1 VHRAFFFFRYAVD
14 PGATVMPSL
23 AALHPQIVHFVV
35 ALVTIGV
42 AFRLASLWLRWSW
55 LAPAAAALIT
65 LGTVASLAAVRSGVD
80 AHGPAEQVPGAR
92 QAVVDH
98 ETWGERAR
106 NVFVLLFAAEVVAA
120 ALASRRHASARSA
133 ALVAAAVG
141 VVAVGVL
148 YRAGDLGGRLVYG
161 YGGGVGIRSGD
172 PDDVGRAFIAGAYH
186 QAMLD
191 RAGGRPLDAARL
203 IDVAATR
210 FPEHLEL
217 QLAQVEATLVDRG
230 DPQAALN
237 RLGVLAIP
245 RPDERSRIRA
255 GLLRAQALEVMG
267 DRSAARQVLET
278 LRTEFPANMPIQ
290 QRLAELSRP

>member
-1 VHRAFFFFRYAVD
+1 
-14 PGATVMPSL
+14 MPSL
-23 AALHPQIVHFVV
+23 AAFHPQIVHFVV
-35 ALVTIGV
+35 ALVMVGV
-42 AFRLASLWLRWSW
+42 AFRLASLVLRWSW
-55 LAPAAAALIT
+55 LGPAAAALIT
-65 LGTVASLAAVRSGVD
+65 LGTVASVAAVRSGID
-80 AHGPAEQVPGAR
+80 AHGPVEQVPGAR

-106 NVFVLLFAAEVVAA
+106 NVFLVLLAVEIVAA
-120 ALASRRHASARSA
+120 VLASRQHPRARSA
-133 ALVAAAVG
+133 SMAAAVVG
-141 VVAVGVL
+141 LVAVAVL

-172 PDDVGRAFIAGAYH
+172 PQDVGRAFVAGAYH

-191 RAGGRPLDAARL
+191 RAAGRPLDAARI

-210 FPEHLEL
+210 FPDHTEL

-230 DPQAALN
+230 DPQTALN
-237 RLGVLAIP
+237 RLGSLAIP

-255 GLLRAQALEVMG
+255 GLLRTQALEVMG

-278 LRTEFPANMPIQ
+278 LRTEFPANTRIQ
-290 QRLAELSRP
+290 QRLTELSRP

>member
-1 VHRAFFFFRYAVD
+1 
-14 PGATVMPSL
+14 MPSL
-23 AALHPQIVHFVV
+23 AAFHPQIVHFVV
-35 ALVTIGV
+35 ALVAVGV
-42 AFRLASLWLRWSW
+42 AFRLASLVLRWSW
-55 LAPAAAALIT
+55 LTPAAAALIA
-65 LGTVASLAAVRSGVD
+65 LGTLASVAAVRSGTD

-106 NVFVLLFAAEVVAA
+106 NVFVLLLAADVVAA
-120 ALASRRHASARSA
+120 LLARRQHPRARSA
-133 ALVAAAVG
+133 ALAAAAIG

-172 PDDVGRAFIAGAYH
+172 PEDVGRAFVAGAYH

-203 IDVAATR
+203 IDAAATR
-210 FPEHLEL
+210 FADHIEL
-217 QLAQVEATLVDRG
+217 QLLQVESTLVDRG
-230 DPQAALN
+230 DPQTALN
-237 RLGVLAIP
+237 RLGALAIP

-278 LRTEFPANMPIQ
+278 LRTEFPANTPIQ
-290 QRLAELSRP
+290 QRLTELSRP

>member
-1 VHRAFFFFRYAVD
+1 
-14 PGATVMPSL
+14 MPSL
-23 AALHPQIVHFVV
+23 AAFHPHIVHFVV
-35 ALVTIGV
+35 ALVTVGV
-42 AFRLASLWLRWSW
+42 AFRLASLVVRWSW

-65 LGTVASLAAVRSGVD
+65 LGTLASVAAVRSGVD
-80 AHGPAEQVPGAR
+80 AHGPAERVPGAR

-106 NVFVLLFAAEVVAA
+106 NVFLLLLAVEVVAA
-120 ALASRRHASARSA
+120 ALASRQHPRARSA
-133 ALVAAAVG
+133 ALAAAAIG
-141 VVAVGVL
+141 VVAVMVL

-172 PDDVGRAFIAGAYH
+172 PEDVGRAFIAGAYH

-203 IDVAATR
+203 VDAAATR
-210 FPEHLEL
+210 FPDHLEL
-217 QLAQVEATLVDRG
+217 QLAQIEATLVDRG
-230 DPQAALN
+230 DPQTALN
-237 RLGVLAIP
+237 RLGALAIP
-245 RPDERSRIRA
+245 RPDERSRISA

-278 LRTEFPANMPIQ
+278 LRTEFPANTRIQ
-290 QRLAELSRP
+290 QRLTELSRP